1 MKNKTDKIYLVL
13 LCIIIAMLNL
23 IIGSNH
29 QEPKTI
35 LETIILIIGL
45 TFIAIKKI
53 QGKKNIIIK
62 GKIDIAMLLLVF
74 ATFIPLLIKSYYSLN
89 DTINYAIE
97 FLCVYV
103 IYILAR
109 NLLKNKKEINIA
121 INVTLISSILI
132 IIFGLDRLY
141 FNVFEKFLDFIGS
154 AKSTAYGMV
163 STIGY
168 SNPLAAYMSLL
179 SFFALGR
186 YLCIENKW
194 VKALYSS
201 YIQIAMIGFVFGN
214 SRALMVMYPIM
225 FVIYLIVLKDNQ
237 KRLQSIA
244 VIGVNILI
252 AFVFEAICNKIV
264 TSNFILWLTF
274 ILDLVL
280 VYLLSLIINKII
292 TKIKFKIDKK
302 KVLITIAII
311 ILLLITYCIAVK
323 DIGEPVTIEKEKYI
337 ELLGLKNNENYN
349 IKINLDVAINLKEN
363 IDFNEKT
370 NINKNLENSNLNIE
384 EEHTKLIISN
394 YTSQRTQEIAK
405 EVILQEGE
413 QNLEFNI
420 QTNQDFERMK
430 VYIVSSQ
437 YEDNKATINH
447 IYINNKEY
455 IVKYEYLPNS
465 VIRMLRTL
473 NPRTVS
479 IYERIEFCKDSLKLA
494 KNHLI
499 FGAGGCTF
507 ANHIKPYQTYVHG
520 YNKETHSYI
529 LDLLLNY
536 GIFGLLIYILILVIT
551 ILNAYKIIKKAK
563 KEESNNNIALYI
575 SILFGILLFTLHAVI
590 DYDLNYL
597 VTLSIYYTT
606 IAILNKEDKKI
617 EQKEKQ
623 KTIANILDYAIIIVI
638 TAILTLTIPR
648 CYADYLVKQKQ
659 YEKAY
664 SLCKYSEELKYKMI
678 GKAYKDKDMV
688 ALDEFI
694 TLYVK
699 DEKYKRNIYI
709 MDMYRYL
716 SIANLRKGNND
727 IALKN
732 MEAFYKYV
740 TENDNVS
747 KVNNSE
753 INIKNQVIDQF
764 IKEIEKSKGALDNEQ
779 VVNWYNKFLNLKNID
794 INLTEVIE

>member
-1 MKNKTDKIYLVL
+1 M
-13 LCIIIAMLNL
+13 
-23 IIGSNH
+23 
-29 QEPKTI
+29 
-35 LETIILIIGL
+35 
-45 TFIAIKKI
+45 
-53 QGKKNIIIK
+53 
-62 GKIDIAMLLLVF
+62 
-74 ATFIPLLIKSYYSLN
+74 
-89 DTINYAIE
+89 
-97 FLCVYV
+97 
-103 IYILAR
+103 
-109 NLLKNKKEINIA
+109 
-121 INVTLISSILI
+121 
-132 IIFGLDRLY
+132 
-141 FNVFEKFLDFIGS
+141 
-154 AKSTAYGMV
+154 
-163 STIGY
+163 
-168 SNPLAAYMSLL
+168 
-179 SFFALGR
+179 
-186 YLCIENKW
+186 
-194 VKALYSS
+194 
-201 YIQIAMIGFVFGN
+201 
-214 SRALMVMYPIM
+214 
-225 FVIYLIVLKDNQ
+225 
-237 KRLQSIA
+237 
-244 VIGVNILI
+244 
-252 AFVFEAICNKIV
+252 
-264 TSNFILWLTF
+264 WLTF

-384 EEHTKLIISN
+384 EEHAKLIILN
-394 YTSQRTQEIAK
+394 CTSQRTQEIAK

-420 QTNQDFERMK
+420 QTNQDFERMR

-437 YEDNKATINH
+437 YEDNKVTINH

-455 IVKYEYLPNS
+455 IVKYKYLPNS

-623 KTIANILDYAIIIVI
+623 KTIANILDYTIIIVI

-648 CYADYLVKQKQ
+648 CYADYLVKQKK

-678 GKAYKDKDMV
+678 GKAYKDKDIV

-699 DEKYKRNIYI
+699 DEKYKRNFYI
-709 MDMYRYL
+709 LDKYRYL
-716 SIANLRKGNND
+716 TIANLKKGKID
-727 IALKN
+727 IAVKN
-732 MEAFYKYV
+732 MEDFYKYV

>member
-132 IIFGLDRLY
+132 IIFGLDKLY

-274 ILDLVL
+274 VIDLIF

-311 ILLLITYCIAVK
+311 ILLLITYCVAVK
-323 DIGEPVTIEKEKYI
+323 DIGEPASLDKENKIYI
-337 ELLGLKNNENYN
+337 WGLRNNENYN
-349 IKINLDVAINLKEN
+349 IKINLNAN
-363 IDFNEKT
+363 IDLNE
-370 NINKNLENSNLNIE
+370 NKKSNLENNQ
-384 EEHTKLIISN
+384 TKLLISN
-394 YTSQRTQEIAK
+394 YNSQRIQEQSK
-405 EVILQEGE
+405 EFVLQNGE
-413 QNLEFNI
+413 QNIEFNI
-420 QTNQDFERMK
+420 QTSQDFERM
-430 VYIVSSQ
+430 IVSIAGRIGENTQ
-437 YEDNKATINH
+437 VTINH

-455 IVKYEYLPNS
+455 IVNYKYLPNDI
-465 VIRMLRTL
+465 IRMLKTL

-499 FGAGGCTF
+499 FGAGGCAF
-507 ANHIKPYQTYVHG
+507 SNHIKPYQTYAHG
-520 YNKETHSYI
+520 YNKESHSYI

-536 GIFGLLIYILILVIT
+536 GIFGLLVYIAILITT
-551 ILNAYKIIKKAK
+551 ILNSYKTIKAER
-563 KEESNNNIALYI
+563 KEANNNNISLYI
-575 SILFGILLFTLHAVI
+575 SILFGILLFTLHAII

-597 VTLSIYYTT
+597 VTLSIYYMF
-606 IAILNKEDKKI
+606 IAILNKKYKKN
-617 EQKEKQ
+617 EQEKN
-623 KTIANILDYAIIIVI
+623 KNIVNTFDYIVMLAI
-638 TAILTLTIPR
+638 TAVLILTIPR
-648 CYADYLVKQKQ
+648 CYADYLAKQKE

-664 SLCKYSEELKYKMI
+664 SLCKYSEELKFQMLD
-678 GKAYKDKDMV
+678 KAYKNKDLT
-688 ALDEFI
+688 ALDKFI
-694 TLYVK
+694 TSYVK
-699 DEKYKRNIYI
+699 DEKYKRNFYI
-709 MDMYRYL
+709 LDKYRYL
-716 SIANLRKGNND
+716 TIANLKKGKND
-727 IALKN
+727 IAVKN
-732 MEAFYKYV
+732 MEDFYKYI
-740 TENDNVS
+740 TQNDNVS
-747 KVNNSE
+747 KVVSSE
-753 INIKNQVIDQF
+753 IGLKNQVIAKF
-764 IKEIEKSKGALDNEQ
+764 IKEIEKSNGALENEQ
-779 VVNWYNKFLNLKNID
+779 VVSWYNKFLDLK
-794 INLTEVIE
+794 